1 MTVEV
6 KGAVREEPQK
16 PTGPFTMLSGMQSG
30 NAKMASIAVAV
41 PVATGSNFNAQASLP
56 AFPVGS
62 RKVEGREEEPPLSPV
77 TRGAA

>member
-6 KGAVREEPQK
+6 KGAIREEPQK
-16 PTGPFTMLSGMQSG
+16 PTGPFAMQSG

-62 RKVEGREEEPPLSPV
+62 WKVEGREEEPPLSPV